1 MEFDQYLKCS
11 EIGVEIFEEYSA
23 RDLKNVM
30 RDFFTKNPNYQ
41 IIKIEYNFGITSS
54 ATQYS
59 RHTEKMHSAF
69 ILYKK

>member
-11 EIGVEIFEEYSA
+11 EIGVEILESH
-23 RDLKNVM
+23 DSKSLKDYIM
-30 RDFFTKNPNYQ
+30 HFFTKNPDYQ
-41 IIKIEYNFGITSS
+41 IIKIEYNFGITSA